1 MQTQIILEDEYLSAF
16 KIALECAGKDDTRYY
31 LNGVYLEP
39 NKNRMTAT
47 DGHRMFVSNIAD
59 EMIEVEGNDP
69 VIVGIY
75 NPVTNKRV
83 DRLPKS
89 WKKVIIDFETMT
101 ISDPLKGS
109 LAIKII
115 DGRFPECSRVVSSAV
130 NENLDPNFYEI
141 SYNPRLISSLVEAAG
156 FSPTSM
162 VEKTYRTSKSGMFF
176 QFADLG
182 ITHFGILMPSRYDVK
197 SSVYTSISALGF

>member
-16 KIALECAGKDDTRYY
+16 KIALECAAKSDFRYY
-31 LNGVYLEP
+31 ICGVYLEP

-69 VIVGIY
+69 VIISVY
-75 NPVTNKRV
+75 NPVNNKPV

-89 WKKVIIDFETMT
+89 WKKAIIDFETMM

-115 DGRFPECSRVVSSAV
+115 DGRFPECERVVSSAK
-130 NENLDPNFYEI
+130 NENLDPNFYEV

-162 VEKTYRTSKSGMFF
+162 VKKTYRSAKSGMFF

-182 ITHFGILMPSRYDVK
+182 IPHFGILMPSRDDVGC
-197 SSVYTSISALGF
+197 SVYTSISALGF